1 MDESTRRRFS
11 RVLYDALNQQGYS
24 AGRIKYRS
32 KTFSRQTKHFLSK
45 ISNNSHIKNIF
56 AGSFGEGISK
66 LFSSDIDVMYSQS
79 DIICV
84 DERSHANV
92 PYRLVLQ
99 NEYSNTFPGYVR
111 LRADR
116 AIRDHQR
123 HLFSQRCIYTGKHYL
138 SSLITMQAIY
148 QDDPSDVI
156 NGPARTSNTISGV
169 KHLFGFLVDVLKVDV
184 DIVLALPFVSIN
196 VMEKWMGRERRHEWP
211 PRSLQR
217 KISTMKGYV
226 VPVGHKFSERKDIE
240 WRISYTTAEK
250 KLVRS
255 MNDVQ
260 VKLYVV
266 LKFVQKDRLK
276 PVCKN
281 FTSYMVKN
289 LVFWVLEE
297 TPLRDLTPE
306 TLVDRILTAFC
317 HLRQFLE
324 NKFLP
329 CYLIPERNLF
339 DGRMNE
345 RDCVFLLREVD
356 KIIDEGYGFLLKHHK
371 LSLSMQ
377 LTFSYPEIAVAYE
390 QWLVEIEDGVLMI
403 FGNEPMVKN
412 LVVNLI
418 KGQIGALEAM
428 LQLLVNREGGL
439 EFIASCVGLSQ
450 LLGLDFDSIL
460 DNTELSDF
468 NSLLLNRLA
477 DALS

>member
-1 MDESTRRRFS
+1 MDESTRRRIS

-32 KTFSRQTKHFLSK
+32 KTVSRQVKHILSK
-45 ISNNSHIKNIF
+45 SSNNGHIKHII

-66 LFSSDIDVMYSQS
+66 LYSSDIDVMYSPS

-84 DERSHANV
+84 DERSHANG
-92 PYRLVLQ
+92 PYSLVFQ
-99 NEYSNTFPGYVR
+99 NEYTNTSPGYVR

-116 AIRDHQR
+116 PVRDHQR
-123 HLFSQRCIYTGKHYL
+123 RLFSQRCIHTGNHYL
-138 SSLITMQAIY
+138 SSLKTMKALY
-148 QDDPSDVI
+148 QDNPSEVI
-156 NGPARTSNTISGV
+156 NGPARTSYSSDS
-169 KHLFGFLVDVLKVDV
+169 LWFGCVLSTDV
-184 DIVLALPFVSIN
+184 DGVPALPFVSLNIL
-196 VMEKWMGRERRHEWP
+196 EKWMGRERHHEWP
-211 PRSLQR
+211 PRALQT
-217 KISTMKGYV
+217 KISTMIGYV
-226 VPVGHKFSERKDIE
+226 VPVGHKFSHNKDIE

-276 PVCKN
+276 PICQN

-289 LVFWVLEE
+289 LVFWVLEL
-297 TPLRDLTPE
+297 TPMRDLTPE
-306 TLVDRILTAFC
+306 TLVDRVLTAFW
-317 HLRQFLE
+317 HLKQFLE

-329 CYLIPERNLF
+329 CYMIPERNLF

-345 RDCVFLLREVD
+345 SECVSLFREVD

-377 LTFSYPEIAVAYE
+377 LTFSYPDKARGYA
-390 QWLVEIEDGVLMI
+390 QWLVEIEDIVLML
-403 FGNEPMVKN
+403 FGNEAISDLAKKLRNVQ
-412 LVVNLI
+412 LDWFEGI
-418 KGQIGALEAM
+418 
-428 LQLLVNREGGL
+428 LQLLVNTNNTNLVAQIHRL
-439 EFIASCVGLSQ
+439 WQ
-450 LLGLDFDSIL
+450 LLFPDIKIL
-460 DNTELSDF
+460 AGIEQSAFELP
-468 NSLLLNRLA
+468 SLYVNRLR